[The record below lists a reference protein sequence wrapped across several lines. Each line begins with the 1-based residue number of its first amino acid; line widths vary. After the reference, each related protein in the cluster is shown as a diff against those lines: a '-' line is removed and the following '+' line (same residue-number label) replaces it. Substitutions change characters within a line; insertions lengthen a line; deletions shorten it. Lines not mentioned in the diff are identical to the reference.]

1 MKTTNKYV
9 IILIQKIK
17 VMLAYSFVYDKINI
31 KERNDT
37 AA

>member
-17 VMLAYSFVYDKINI
+17 VMLAYSSVYDKINI